1 MIMGSP
7 FAVTARCEHKNVESG
22 PAKLWASIK
31 IDARGGGL
39 EQQRAPLAVALA
51 IDVSGSMGGAAIAH
65 VLKSCEIVAD
75 LLGENDRLSIVT
87 FATQAGVR
95 CGLTAVDATGRA
107 AIKATLAGIV
117 ADGNTNIHGGLEVA
131 AGVLMTAPPGLRRAI
146 VLMSDGQ
153 PNVSL
158 STAAGLAG
166 FVRNLGIAVSTL
178 GFGHAHDENVL
189 DAIAVAGSGR
199 YAYVPDPALAR
210 VDLARAALA
219 HGGIVADHLELKL
232 TPAAGVELIQILPTT
247 PLRVGGGGVTTPVGD
262 VFVDEGRIVALELQ
276 LQLQPSAR
284 GQLAEVLVTGNAPD
298 GTPYSV
304 RAMLDV
310 DVRTGPRIVD
320 RDAQRDVA
328 LVRGDA
334 ARGKARENADRG
346 ALGSAALIAREAIA
360 MIDATEGFVR
370 YDGSLLAELR
380 EQLEDE
386 AASYERVSTNQERG
400 HQRRTAVSFKTAS
413 PTYTRE
419 AKAVPPIPA
428 RLVGLGGPATGQIY
442 YLSYETIIGR
452 GGHSDIAI
460 RSGMLSRSHTRF
472 VFVDDHYVVHDLGS
486 TNGTLVNG
494 QRVATARLVTGDV
507 VHIGD
512 VVVRFEII
520 ANSSQ

>member
-1 MIMGSP
+1 MGSP
-7 FAVTARCEHKNVESG
+7 FAITARCEHKNVEPG
-22 PAKLWASIK
+22 PSKLWASIK

-39 EQQRAPLAVALA
+39 EQQRAPLAIALA
-51 IDVSGSMGGAAIAH
+51 IDISGSMHGDAIAH

-75 LLGENDRLSIVT
+75 LLGEHDRLSIVT
-87 FATQAGVR
+87 FATHVGVR
-95 CGLTAVDATGRA
+95 CGLTAVDAAGRA

-131 AGVLMTAPPGLRRAI
+131 AGVLMTAPAGLRRAI

-166 FVRNLGIAVSTL
+166 FVRTLGIAVSTL

-199 YAYVPDPALAR
+199 YAYVPDPVLAR

-232 TPAAGVELIQILPTT
+232 VPAAGVELIQILPATQ
-247 PLRVGGGGVTTPVGD
+247 LRVGGGGVTAPVGD
-262 VFVDEGRIVALELQ
+262 VFVDEGRIVAIELQ
-276 LQLQPSAR
+276 LTPNVR
-284 GQLAEVLVTGNAPD
+284 GPLADVIVTGSAPD
-298 GTPYSV
+298 GTAHSLS
-304 RAMLDV
+304 AKLDV
-310 DVRTGPRIVD
+310 DVRVGPRVID
-320 RDAQRDVA
+320 RDAQRDVV
-328 LVRGDA
+328 LVRAEA
-334 ARGKARENADRG
+334 ARGKAREHSDRG
-346 ALGSAALIAREAIA
+346 ALASAALVAREAVA

-386 AASYERVSTNQERG
+386 AANYERVSTNQERG
-400 HQRRTAVSFKTAS
+400 HQRKTAVSFKAAS
-413 PTYTRE
+413 PTYSRQ

-428 RLVGLGGPATGQIY
+428 RLVGMGGPATGQTY

-452 GGHSDIAI
+452 GSYGDIEI
-460 RSGMLSRSHTRF
+460 RSGMLSRQHTRF
-472 VFVDDHYVVHDLGS
+472 VFVGDHYVVHDLGS

-494 QRVATARLVTGDV
+494 HRVASARLAHDDV
-507 VHIGD
+507 IQIGD

-520 ANSSQ
+520 QNS